1 MKTETYRLK
10 VIFLTPV
17 LGSQPGDPELA
28 SAFIAKKKGL
38 DALPMQDDELLPE
51 ALEKGTTTFHRVPG
65 KPLQPALMN
74 YQLLG
79 FLKEAGKVLNGRVEG
94 NVKALRSKVE
104 QRIAVSPR
112 VLPLNLPK
120 GEDWGPEYLERP
132 LRAETMQ
139 GPRVTLARSEIIP
152 EGTWFECGLEVIEG
166 EIGEAVLRD
175 LLDYGYMRGLGQWR
189 NSGAYG
195 TFRYELEKEEQ

>member
-1 MKTETYRLK
+1 MKTDTYKLK
-10 VIFLTPV
+10 VTFLTPV

-28 SAFIAKKKGL
+28 SAFIAKKKGMEYT
-38 DALPMQDDELLPE
+38 PMQNDELLPE

-65 KPLQPALMN
+65 NPFQPALMN

-79 FLKEAGKVLNGRVEG
+79 FMKEAGKVLNGKVEG
-94 NVKALRSKVE
+94 GVKALRSKVE

-112 VLPLNLPK
+112 VLPLVMPA
-120 GEDWGPEYLERP
+120 GTDWGPEYLERP

-152 EGTWFECGLEVIEG
+152 EGTYFECGLEVIEG
-166 EIGEAVLRD
+166 EISEAVLRD

-195 TFRYELEKEEQ
+195 TFRYQLTKEQQ